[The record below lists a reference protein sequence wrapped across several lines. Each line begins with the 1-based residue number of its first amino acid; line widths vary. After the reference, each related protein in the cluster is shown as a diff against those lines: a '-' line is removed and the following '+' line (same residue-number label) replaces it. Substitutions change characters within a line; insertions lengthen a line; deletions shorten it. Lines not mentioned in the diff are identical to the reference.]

1 MYPSVAKVKNNEYR
15 PDPERQTVDKVCS
28 PTWCLHLEVR
38 PKRLSVLFRQLSRST
53 EDTESTGI
61 PTFCQPMWA
70 FEYLTPK
77 ALPLA
82 SNWNWVALTLPEP
95 HLCTREVHVTRESN
109 LNGNVDLHWYVV
121 LRSWWKVTCRHWHA
135 FSLILSILSDYLN
148 PTIQSLH
155 IAPDSNNTESAF
167 RQNGFSLRMPKM
179 PLREGG
185 EFVDPVIGVPHNDG
199 ILA

>member
-1 MYPSVAKVKNNEYR
+1 MATVKNNEYR

-95 HLCTREVHVTRESN
+95 HLCTGEVHVTRESN
-109 LNGNVDLHWYVV
+109 LNGYVDLHQYVA
-121 LRSWWKVTCRHWHA
+121 LFSGWKVTFRHWHV
-135 FSLILSILSDYLN
+135 SLFDTVNSLATIQIQQYNLCISLTTAIILSQPSDKMVLVYVCQNCHSAREWESSSIRWLVYR
-148 PTIQSLH
+148 IM
-155 IAPDSNNTESAF
+155 TEF
-167 RQNGFSLRMPKM
+167 
-179 PLREGG
+179 
-185 EFVDPVIGVPHNDG
+185 
-199 ILA
+199 